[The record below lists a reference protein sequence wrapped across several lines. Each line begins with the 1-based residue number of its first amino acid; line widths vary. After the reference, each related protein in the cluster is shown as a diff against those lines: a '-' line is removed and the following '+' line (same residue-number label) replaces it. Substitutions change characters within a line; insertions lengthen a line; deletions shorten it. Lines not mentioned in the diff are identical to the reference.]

1 MIKKISIS
9 GSGGQGVKLM
19 SLLLSKII
27 TKLDYNVSLVF
38 DYDSAMRGGG
48 IDSFIVYSDEKIGN
62 PLMDKADIHIKL
74 SESRDIEAGE
84 IICQKGL
91 CNGKE
96 IDFKKIARNEFGN
109 VIVVNMLSLGFLLK
123 KLNISLDK
131 IDFDEI
137 LPERNKKQ
145 NIEAIKYGYSL
156 KE

>member
-27 TKLDYNVSLVF
+27 AKLDYNVSLVF

-48 IDSFIVYSDEKIGN
+48 IDSFITYSDEKIGN
-62 PLMDKADIHIKL
+62 PIIDKADIHVKL
-74 SESRDIEAGE
+74 SESKDIEATE
-84 IICQKGL
+84 VVCQKGL
-91 CNGKE
+91 CDGKE
-96 IDFKKIARNEFGN
+96 IDFKEIARNEFGN
-109 VIVVNMLSLGFLLK
+109 VIVVNMLGLGFLLK
-123 KLNISLDK
+123 KLNIGLDK
-131 IDFDEI
+131 IDFEEI

-145 NIEAIKYGYSL
+145 NIEAIKYGYNL